1 MTVTAGHTPAL
12 VATWPFPGDACGLPP
27 WRPRWL
33 VQMGGWASVFLEGPG
48 TSKGVSLHVCPC
60 WLRTPPRPQRA
71 VTVGP
76 GGQGLR
82 CLQSLRGRW
91 LPTSRAVAPARP
103 LRGVSG
109 SCFEGPSCRRR
120 GPNAAGTPRQ
130 SEEQLLSCR
139 GSRPPRATPARASHP
154 SGPRPCSCG
163 HGDSAKATSA
173 QGRHCPSCHV
183 LTLQQPGAKCRER
196 LGPPWRRTPH
206 PLPAGRRV
214 ALPWG
219 WAGGALCRREKGA
232 LRVMGGR
239 RGWGPGT
246 FQTHLFVCLSF
257 LIKLQLAGQTA
268 VAKGL
273 MMFPPGSP
281 STVLG
286 EAPWQMAPGALH
298 ALVSQP
304 LARPRCRDF
313 SHRPG
318 RRKV

>member
-1 MTVTAGHTPAL
+1 MGSRPGGCAGSCRWKA
-12 VATWPFPGDACGLPP
+12 GLPSFWKARAP
-27 WRPRWL
+27 PKGSASTCAPAGRGHLPGPRELSLW
-33 VQMGGWASVFLEGPG
+33 GW
-48 TSKGVSLHVCPC
+48 
-60 WLRTPPRPQRA
+60 
-71 VTVGP
+71 

-109 SCFEGPSCRRR
+109 SCFEGPSCRHR

-196 LGPPWRRTPH
+196 PGPPWRRTPH

-219 WAGGALCRREKGA
+219 WAGGALSRREKGA

-239 RGWGPGT
+239 RGWGPGA